1 MSSSGSIHTTY
12 RARAMGAVC
21 RAPQNGRAGDEI
33 AQGLDALL
41 QVGDQAGEGRLADT
55 ATTFMLTPNGNIVFT
70 SASGVIGAI
79 TVAAK
84 NQGTGYFYVKGVAAG
99 TGTVSI
105 TNASYQ
111 PYSNSVTVTP

>member
-1 MSSSGSIHTTY
+1 
-12 RARAMGAVC
+12 
-21 RAPQNGRAGDEI
+21 
-33 AQGLDALL
+33 
-41 QVGDQAGEGRLADT
+41 
-55 ATTFMLTPNGNIVFT
+55 VFT

-84 NQGTGYFYVKGVAAG
+84 NQGTGYFYVKAVTPG

-111 PYSNSVTVTP
+111 TYSNSVTVTP